1 MHFILIRKKGK
12 KWFVNMDILVRKPT
26 ERECE
31 VMKSITG
38 NYIRNIQTET
48 NNNTAPYENLQF
60 FYHPDHIGSSNYITD
75 VNGEVY
81 QHLEYFPS
89 GETFVEQRKNTE
101 YTTYYFSGKEL
112 DTETGLY
119 YFGARFY
126 DPRVGIFLTVDPM
139 LDKYPSISSYAYCVN
154 NPIRLIDPDGR
165 NPLIVVAGGAA
176 AYYVTARAMEKSTG
190 NIKTRQTGYAMQHP
204 INAARVG
211 EYKPGSDNIST
222 IASNF
227 QINVAKASG
236 LTTGE
241 EGDQGNAYRHALWQ
255 GIITNEMGAKH
266 AERIGNAHETHTN
279 IDLNQRTFENMGDA
293 DRTVDILNNAIGR
306 EIGEKNKGESNK
318 TIAKAVAKEFFAK
331 GLWTVSGNETDGY
344 SIQKTKITR
353 EQYNSAVREI
363 NKKGNNGLNE

>member
-1 MHFILIRKKGK
+1 MHG
-12 KWFVNMDILVRKPT
+12 
-26 ERECE
+26 
-31 VMKSITG
+31 G
-38 NYIRNIQTET
+38 N
-48 NNNTAPYENLQF
+48 
-60 FYHPDHIGSSNYITD
+60 
-75 VNGEVY
+75 
-81 QHLEYFPS
+81 
-89 GETFVEQRKNTE
+89 
-101 YTTYYFSGKEL
+101 TYYYL
-112 DTETGLY
+112 
-119 YFGARFY
+119 ARQF
-126 DPRVGIFLTVDPM
+126 DPAIMRWLIPDPM
-139 LDKYPSISSYAYCVN
+139 IEKKYSWSPYAFVYN

-306 EIGEKNKGESNK
+306 EIGEQNQGASNMDM
-318 TIAKAVAKEFFAK
+318 AKAVLTEFHEN
-331 GLWTVSGNETDGY
+331 GLWTANRNKDGSV
-344 SIQKTKITR
+344 SIQKTKITKA
-353 EQYNSAVREI
+353 QYDAAIEEI
-363 NKKGNNGLNE
+363 NKKGENGLDK